1 MADYRKAYFLLFNA
15 ITDAVREFEEG
26 LSYFAA
32 CGILE
37 QAQLEAEELIISQPD
52 PEDETE
58 EPQ

>member
-15 ITDAVREFEEG
+15 ITDALREFEVG
-26 LSYFAA
+26 LSYFTV

-37 QAQLEAEELIISQPD
+37 QAQREAEELIISQPD

-58 EPQ
+58 ELH